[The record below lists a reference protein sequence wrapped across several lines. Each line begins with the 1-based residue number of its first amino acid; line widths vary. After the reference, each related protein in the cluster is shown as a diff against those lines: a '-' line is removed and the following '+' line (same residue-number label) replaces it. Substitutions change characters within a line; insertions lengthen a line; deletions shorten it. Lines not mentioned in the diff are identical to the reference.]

1 MNHMKKLA
9 QLINIGV
16 MDDVILFFFIFCFFF
31 SEWNKENKN
40 KCFGLVPYSRV
51 VKHMAQGPWQA
62 HQRVQHGPLGD
73 FEKKKIL
80 IGEEILTF
88 NVICCK

>member
-16 MDDVILFFFIFCFFF
+16 MDDVLFFLFFVFF

-51 VKHMAQGPWQA
+51 VKHMAQGP
-62 HQRVQHGPLGD
+62 
-73 FEKKKIL
+73 
-80 IGEEILTF
+80 
-88 NVICCK
+88 

>member
-16 MDDVILFFFIFCFFF
+16 MDDVILFFLFFGFF

-73 FEKKKIL
+73 FEKNKNL

>member
-16 MDDVILFFFIFCFFF
+16 MDDVILFFLFFVFFF
-31 SEWNKENKN
+31 EWNKENKN

-73 FEKKKIL
+73 FEKNKNL

>member
-16 MDDVILFFFIFCFFF
+16 MDDVILFFLFFVF
-31 SEWNKENKN
+31 FPEWNKENKN

-73 FEKKKIL
+73 FEKKKNL